1 LSLDIGSERKAL
13 IPVMPLQA
21 IMKLD
26 DEDRDEEPEREDEG
40 DDGDMEGPDRALASL
55 KESILQI
62 VEEALE
68 EALQL
73 RRKGHTFKL
82 AMEDELGRIKTE
94 VRKAV
99 EGATA
104 TISAIDL
111 STLREGLKGR
121 TNTLMTRVRDEDLK
135 RMDLLV
141 EAGLFESRS
150 ECAAFLIHV
159 GLESRRDLID
169 KVEDTAK
176 RIAELKEQLRKDLS
190 GEP

>member
-1 LSLDIGSERKAL
+1 MNR
-13 IPVMPLQA
+13 
-21 IMKLD
+21 D
-26 DEDRDEEPEREDEG
+26 DEEKEEEASEQEQREEEG
-40 DDGDMEGPDRALASL
+40 SMASL
-55 KESILQI
+55 REAILQI
-62 VEEALE
+62 VD
-68 EALQL
+68 EALQEALML
-73 RRKGHTFKL
+73 RRKGHSFKTV
-82 AMEDELGRIKTE
+82 MEDELGRIRTE

-111 STLREGLKGR
+111 TALREGLKGR

-150 ECAAFLIHV
+150 ECAAFLIHA
-159 GLESRRDLID
+159 GLEARRDLID
-169 KVEDTAK
+169 KVEETAK
-176 RIAELKEQLRKDLS
+176 RIADLKEQLRRELS